1 MTEYDFLLERLKQ
14 EDEKSKI
21 EKSFLSAEIASIVY
35 DSTSQEIVRIIPWKK
50 ANSLVVQF
58 IRMLAIQM
66 SQVAWVIK
74 KTNGTDVSRGP
85 GEGAF
90 TVVCNAGTTDKGIV
104 IGTGTTPVTLYDYA
118 LASQV
123 ITNVYYGNTTV
134 AIENPSENC
143 WRNLVTRSFTNNTG
157 SDLNIKEV
165 ALYCRYSTGDV
176 GPYCLERSLYNVS
189 VPHSLSV
196 LISYRIAIYL

>member
-58 IRMLAIQM
+58 IRLLAIQM
-66 SQVAWVIK
+66 SSTNWLVK
-74 KTNGTDVSRGP
+74 KTDGTEISKGIDQAVFR
-85 GEGAF
+85 
-90 TVVCNAGTTDKGIV
+90 VVCGAGTTDQGIV

-123 ITNVYYGNTTV
+123 ITNVYYGSTTV
-134 AIENPSENC
+134 ALENPSENC
-143 WRNLVTRSFTNNTG
+143 WRNLITRSFTNNTG

-165 ALYCRYSTGDV
+165 ALYCKLLSGEV
-176 GPYCLERSLYNVS
+176 GPFCLERSLYNVS
-189 VPHSLSV
+189 VPRSLSV